1 MPTRR
6 RRSPADGAAVTAPLR
21 VPAILIATRSEGK
34 RRELL
39 RLLAP
44 LGSRLL
50 TLDDANIPADP
61 AEDAIEAHATF
72 EENALAKARWFHRRS
87 GLPCIADDSGLAVDA
102 LGGAPGVHSKR
113 WSGRGDLDGAA
124 LDAANNAKLLESLAA
139 TDAGAG
145 AGARRG
151 RGARYVCVGAYV
163 DGEREVVRRGETIG
177 FIVDEPRGSGGFGY
191 DPYFWSPELGVTFG
205 EATMEGK
212 AEVSHRGRAMRALCN
227 ALRSTG

>member
-1 MPTRR
+1 M
-6 RRSPADGAAVTAPLR
+6 TALVR

-39 RLLAP
+39 PLLAP

-50 TLDDANIPADP
+50 TLDDAGIAPDP
-61 AEDAIEAHATF
+61 AEDAIEAHDTF
-72 EENALAKARWFHRRS
+72 EENALAKARWFHARS

-102 LGGAPGVHSKR
+102 LGGAPGVRSKR
-113 WSGRGDLDGAA
+113 WSGRDDVDGAL
-124 LDAANNAKLLESLAA
+124 LDAANNAKLLAALAA
-139 TDAGAG
+139 ADEAGE
-145 AGARRG
+145 RG

-163 DGEREVVRRGETIG
+163 DGERELVRRGETLG

-205 EATMEGK
+205 EATMEAK
-212 AEVSHRGRAMRALCN
+212 AQVSHRGRAMRALCN
-227 ALRSTG
+227 ALLSAG

>member
-1 MPTRR
+1 VAT
-6 RRSPADGAAVTAPLR
+6 VER

-39 RLLAP
+39 SLLAP

-50 TLDDANIPADP
+50 TLDDAGIAPDP
-61 AEDAIEAHATF
+61 AEDAIEAHPTF
-72 EENALAKARWFHRRS
+72 EENALAKARWFHRCS

-102 LGGAPGVHSKR
+102 LGGAPGVRSKR
-113 WSGRGDLDGAA
+113 WSGRADLDGAA
-124 LDAANNAKLLESLAA
+124 LDAANNAMLLASLGAA
-139 TDAGAG
+139 DAAG
-145 AGARRG
+145 QRG
-151 RGARYVCVGAYV
+151 RAARYVCVGAYV

-191 DPYFWSPELGVTFG
+191 DPYFWSPELGATFG
-205 EATMEGK
+205 EATLEAK
-212 AEVSHRGRAMRALCN
+212 ALVSHRGRAMRALCN